1 MYLWKYWRESRIAF
15 SVALLVIIGVFFNTF
30 REHIRSV
37 PDMRQL
43 PMFLALL
50 LYFQMVPLGFL
61 GWLMGS
67 IGAGRDLG
75 EKNGSFLFTRPRRR
89 GYFVW
94 SDWACGLA
102 QLLPLVMLSNFVVW
116 FQAHR
121 LLLMTGDPL
130 HGRIP
135 LTNGTTA
142 SLAVIVSLSCIIV
155 FLLVALVFSLTYFST
170 VAFKH
175 ARGIIFAAGVLIAY
189 PILAMRI
196 KHYWPAI
203 HMPDLFLQQFTF
215 ARGQVYSL
223 TDHLGLSMAI
233 RAGVVLLLPFAAQV
247 VLEKT
252 DI

>member
-15 SVALLVIIGVFFNTF
+15 SVALLVIIGAFLNTF
-30 REHIRSV
+30 RERIHSV
-37 PDMRQL
+37 PDVRQL
-43 PMFLALL
+43 STLLALL

>member
-15 SVALLVIIGVFFNTF
+15 SVALLVIIGAFLNTF
-30 REHIRSV
+30 RERIHSA
-37 PDMRQL
+37 PDVRQL
-43 PMFLALL
+43 STLLALL
-50 LYFQMVPLGFL
+50 LYFQMVPLSFL

-75 EKNGSFLFTRPRRR
+75 EKNGSFLFTRPRPR

-94 SDWACGLA
+94 CDWACGLV

-116 FQAHR
+116 FQVHR

-135 LTNGTTA
+135 LIDGTTP
-142 SLAVIVSLSCIIV
+142 SLAVIVGLSCIIV

-203 HMPDLFLQQFTF
+203 HMPGLFLQQFTF
-215 ARGQVYSL
+215 ARGQVYSF

-233 RAGVVLLLPFAAQV
+233 RAGVVLLLPFAAQL